1 MQSEEISCSA
11 LVDADACAAAIGLP
25 KATFYKMVKAKLIP
39 AYRVG
44 VKGRGLRVSIP
55 EVLAALRAEKE

>member
-1 MQSEEISCSA
+1 MQTEEITNNA

-25 KATFYKMVKAKLIP
+25 KATFYRMVKAKLIP

-55 EVLAALRAEKE
+55 EVLAALRTGKQ